1 VLRLRGSER
10 AVRKPDRFVS
20 RLHQIDSY
28 QNLLEDCA
36 IQFTSKTVAA
46 PWSGRR
52 ARGRGA
58 VGRTGRLIGGPH
70 WFHIYPDFSKP
81 VQTCKIEIDAFHC
94 SKNSQILHETGL
106 EYSSQLSQLC

>member
-1 VLRLRGSER
+1 
-10 AVRKPDRFVS
+10 
-20 RLHQIDSY
+20 
-28 QNLLEDCA
+28 LEDWA
-36 IQFTSKTVAA
+36 IQFTSKIVAV

-52 ARGRGA
+52 ARGLGA